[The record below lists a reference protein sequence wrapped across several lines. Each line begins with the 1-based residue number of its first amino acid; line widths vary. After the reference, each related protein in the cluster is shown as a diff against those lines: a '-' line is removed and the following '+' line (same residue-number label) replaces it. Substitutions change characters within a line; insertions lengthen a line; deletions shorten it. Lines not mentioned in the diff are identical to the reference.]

1 MSTPNHALKVV
12 LAAGIVAS
20 LATATLADPT
30 VSRRV
35 DATGQQATTFL
46 SDHAGYARA
55 EVLGAQLAGL
65 RSQLDPSGNLG
76 AGAGGGFTDDPP
88 ASATLSNST
97 QSLSL
102 RMLGINNAQGFVNSL
117 GSVDVVINS
126 GFQSLGTNPAG
137 VEIVGRVRQF
147 FTPDDRDF
155 IEIQIETANGSPLVP
170 IGTTVGGQTAVA
182 FGWELG
188 TTNAVDFR
196 PFYTSI
202 NIPANGAM
210 ATFSGPGGQ
219 NTVNHTPELVGVGG
233 GEWNGVDTDNL
244 LIPLGDLYSRVLVR
258 YQLNPAPVPAPAGLV
273 AVAMAGGLVSRR
285 RRR

>member
-1 MSTPNHALKVV
+1 MPTSPRALRILVAAG
-12 LAAGIVAS
+12 LAASIAG
-20 LATATLADPT
+20 TALADPT
-30 VSRRV
+30 ASRRV

-46 SDHAGYARA
+46 SDHAGYSSA

-65 RSQLDPSGNLG
+65 RSQLDPSGTMG
-76 AGAGGGFTDDPP
+76 TGGGGFTDDPP
-88 ASATLSNST
+88 ASATTPGST
-97 QSLSL
+97 QSLGL
-102 RMLGINNAQGFVNSL
+102 RMLGINGAQGFVNSF
-117 GSVDVVINS
+117 GNVDLVINS
-126 GFQSLGTNPAG
+126 GFQSLGTNPSG

-188 TTNAVDFR
+188 ATNAVDFR

-210 ATFSGPGGQ
+210 ATFTGPGGQ
-219 NTVNHTPELVGVGG
+219 NTINHTPELVGPNG

-244 LIPLGDLYSRVLVR
+244 LIPLGDLYNRVLVR
-258 YQLNPAPVPAPAGLV
+258 YQLNPSPVPAPAGLV
-273 AVAMAGGLVSRR
+273 AVAMAGGLVAGRR
-285 RRR
+285 RR